1 MMSIYTCTGY
11 KHFGAEP
18 PLSFHNRHGEQE
30 FRDNML
36 YLSVAFSDWKHDRE
50 MLRFVLDT
58 HFNGF
63 SAKFMEKAIQP
74 FVQANQ
80 TPLLHL
86 LIWQHSRDTHD
97 KLKLSIGTEVPV
109 VERFGQEAVSAQRYI
124 ANRRAYYASEYARY
138 EAEEKEDAQ
147 RWEQR
152 EQQLAERRRKREA
165 KAGGTNS
172 PKPAS

>member
-1 MMSIYTCTGY
+1 MRYPYTCTGY

-18 PLSFHNRHGEQE
+18 PLSFHNRHGEQD

-74 FVQANQ
+74 YVQANQ
-80 TPLLHL
+80 TPQLHL
-86 LIWQHSRDTHD
+86 LIWQHSRDTQG
-97 KLKLSIGTEVPV
+97 KLKLSIGTGEPV
-109 VERFGQEAVSAQRYI
+109 VERFGQESVSAQQYI
-124 ANRRAYYASEYARY
+124 ASRRAYYAGEYARY
-138 EAEEKEDAQ
+138 EDEEKDEAR
-147 RWEQR
+147 RWELR
-152 EQQLAERRRKREA
+152 ERDRAERRRKREA
-165 KAGGTNS
+165 KAGGTNT